1 MFNEK
6 ISALVGPTYVGAF
19 ALGGLYGATQMP
31 AIKQRRNH
39 RLMASTYLN
48 NVGKVS
54 SKSANNVAAAVFLY
68 LVTGK
73 FINFLF
79 FEELEAASE
88 PMKNAVYGGVT
99 GAIYKSTR
107 GYRPMILGSLLG
119 ASVGSAYAYLY
130 QQGYFKLA

>member
-19 ALGGLYGATQMP
+19 AFGGLYAATQVP
-31 AIKQRRNH
+31 AIKQRKNY

-79 FEELEAASE
+79 FEELENTSE

-99 GAIYKSTR
+99 GAVYKSTR
-107 GYRPMILGSLLG
+107 GFRPMILGSLLG
-119 ASVGSAYAYLY
+119 ASIGSAYAY
-130 QQGYFKLA
+130 AW